1 MGRRLPSL
9 DVPLRD
15 FDPVEEIGRIDPLG
29 GGNRGGPDGK
39 GFFAPVNANSPN
51 GILSE
56 SPSGKG
62 TSRVLVSSFSSPRVS
77 GASAPP

>member
-1 MGRRLPSL
+1 VGRRLPSL

-51 GILSE
+51 GILNE
-56 SPSGKG
+56 SSGKD
-62 TSRVLVSSFSSPRVS
+62 TSRVLVSSLSSPRVS